1 VQLLNRVLPG
11 QIEIIGGV
19 KCYVGTPTIDY
30 PKDKVVLFLL
40 DAFGLGLINNKVSI
54 SRTWKFG
61 FVSCD
66 VS

>member
-1 VQLLNRVLPG
+1 VQLLNSVLPG

-30 PKDKVVLFLL
+30 PKDKVVLFLP
-40 DAFGLGLINNKVSI
+40 DAFGIGLINNKVSVF
-54 SRTWKFG
+54 RTWKFR